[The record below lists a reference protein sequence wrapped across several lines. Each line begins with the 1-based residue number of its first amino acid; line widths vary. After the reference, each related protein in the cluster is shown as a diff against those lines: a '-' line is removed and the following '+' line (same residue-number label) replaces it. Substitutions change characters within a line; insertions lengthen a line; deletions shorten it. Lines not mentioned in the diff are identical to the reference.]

1 MLNAVIS
8 LQECYNLLQKHQISV
23 SQEDVERVDILRYM
37 WLKLRA
43 QVSEVQNTLLQ
54 VQPQFKATLLDNV
67 QTFRQEVG
75 SFIGSYT
82 TVSQGVPTVCEGGGW
97 GVGEGG
103 CEAGSGLLHQ
113 QLHHGESGREWV
125 YQQCVGGGGEGG
137 VWGRVGVREGGV

>member
-1 MLNAVIS
+1 M
-8 LQECYNLLQKHQISV
+8 QECYNLLQKHQISV

-37 WLKLRA
+37 WLKMRA

-75 SFIGSYT
+75 SFISSYT

-97 GVGEGG
+97 GE
-103 CEAGSGLLHQ
+103 
-113 QLHHGESGREWV
+113 
-125 YQQCVGGGGEGG
+125 
-137 VWGRVGVREGGV
+137 RVGVRDGGVLLVNILSCVPHLICRVDQWCWGSPHAKQVTGWSSIR